1 MSEVNPKGGK
11 LLRSTNNTFPEER
24 LNMEIDKV
32 IKMFPSLTR
41 EQARIVVNDKIED
54 SEIYLNNIYQV
65 RVYRG
70 SAADELVHIENLNG
84 RCTWLSMKRKDKRP
98 MNNWQ
103 DMQTIKNRLVGTE
116 CDAFQIFP
124 AESRMLNTANQ
135 YHLIVLPEGYLLPF
149 GWHEGRSVVTEN
161 SENNAGSTQYFGG
174 EQL

>member
-1 MSEVNPKGGK
+1 
-11 LLRSTNNTFPEER
+11 
-24 LNMEIDKV
+24 
-32 IKMFPSLTR
+32 
-41 EQARIVVNDKIED
+41 
-54 SEIYLNNIYQV
+54 
-65 RVYRG
+65 
-70 SAADELVHIENLNG
+70 
-84 RCTWLSMKRKDKRP
+84 

-161 SENNAGSTQYFGG
+161 SENNAGSTQYFRG

>member
-1 MSEVNPKGGK
+1 
-11 LLRSTNNTFPEER
+11 
-24 LNMEIDKV
+24 
-32 IKMFPSLTR
+32 
-41 EQARIVVNDKIED
+41 
-54 SEIYLNNIYQV
+54 
-65 RVYRG
+65 
-70 SAADELVHIENLNG
+70 
-84 RCTWLSMKRKDKRP
+84 

-161 SENNAGSTQYFGG
+161 SENNAGSTQCFRG